1 MAHFPNRPAG
11 ALGGN
16 QFLQTVTS
24 KDDTKRDDLFVKEIL
39 SGNIPNFLKQL
50 VPITV
55 EDKGNTLIYK
65 VTPDYLCLGDDN
77 DYVRVPLGAPAAQ
90 RIADAFGCTLP
101 TAKMSNQIWKEAKA
115 KLEPKPMSGR
125 TSNIGGKTYTP
136 QQFLA
141 KKMTDTDS
149 FQEHNRLIQE
159 QLSAHKP
166 GELVAGHKKDV
177 VLSNQLA
184 SRPDRVAIHGL
195 HNTKGQAIQGGSWG
209 HEITYRD
216 YSHGIRLVDR
226 TATLNGKPV
235 DLVEGV
241 MKNPTFSYLVSD
253 EGALQFT
260 SYQYKK
266 KDNAGD
272 FPKSEDTQIA
282 QKFQE
287 IDKYLE
293 QFSSAA
299 SSKIAGRMIILQ
311 RVLDRHLKRF

>member
-1 MAHFPNRPAG
+1 MARFPSRQAG

-16 QFLQTVTS
+16 EFLATITQQ
-24 KDDTKRDDLFVKEIL
+24 DDSSRDNIFVQEIL
-39 SGNIPNFLKQL
+39 RGNIPSFLKQM
-50 VPITV
+50 VPIKV
-55 EDKGNTLIYK
+55 EDKGNTLIYR

-115 KLEPKPMSGR
+115 QLEPKPMSGR
-125 TSNIGGKTYTP
+125 TSTISGKTYSP
-136 QQFLA
+136 SQFLA

-149 FQEHNRLIQE
+149 FAEHNKLIQE
-159 QLSAHKP
+159 QLSGHQP
-166 GELVAGHKKDV
+166 GDLVAGHKKDV
-177 VLSNQLA
+177 VLSNQL
-184 SRPDRVAIHGL
+184 STRPDRVAIHGL

-226 TATLNGKPV
+226 AATLNGKPV
-235 DLVEGV
+235 DLVEDV
-241 MKNPTFSYLVSD
+241 MKDPTFAYLVSD

-260 SYQYKK
+260 SYKYKK
-266 KDNAGD
+266 EDAAAGA
-272 FPKSEDTQIA
+272 PKEDAAIA
-282 QKFQE
+282 QKFKD

-293 QFSSAA
+293 QLSSAA
-299 SSKIAGRMIILQ
+299 NKIASRKLILQ
-311 RVLDRHLKRF
+311 RVLDKSVKRF